1 MADNWRQFK
10 QLFEIYLIASGN
22 EAKSS
27 EVKVAILLNAAGEEA
42 VEVFNTFNLSAED
55 RKGFDKVENHFEKF
69 TTPKRNVVV
78 ERFIFN
84 QHCQEEGETFD
95 VFVMDLKKLVKSC
108 EFGDQSDS
116 VVHDRIV
123 LGVGDASLQERM
135 LRESDLSLE
144 RAIDLGKTAELSKIR
159 AQTVQGQNVDF
170 VGRRSVPQK
179 PVSSCEA
186 NWSNKDETV
195 NKSFQNGEK
204 ARMFSSCWKCNR
216 KHVKGKCPAYGKRCH
231 SCNNLNHFSVVCR
244 YKDVKDVVVD
254 ELEDNGDYYV
264 NSINVHHTVLRSVTY
279 CYWSNLF
286 LLEFQYHSQNE

>member
-1 MADNWRQFK
+1 
-10 QLFEIYLIASGN
+10 
-22 EAKSS
+22 
-27 EVKVAILLNAAGEEA
+27 
-42 VEVFNTFNLSAED
+42 
-55 RKGFDKVENHFEKF
+55 
-69 TTPKRNVVV
+69 
-78 ERFIFN
+78 
-84 QHCQEEGETFD
+84 
-95 VFVMDLKKLVKSC
+95 MDLKKLVKSC

-116 VVHDRIV
+116 VVRDRIV

-170 VGRRSVPQK
+170 VGRRSGAQK
-179 PVSSCEA
+179 PLSSREA
-186 NWSNKDETV
+186 NWSNKDGTV
-195 NKSFQNGEK
+195 NKSCQNGEK

-254 ELEDNGDYYV
+254 ESEDNGDYNV
-264 NSINVHHTVLRSVTY
+264 NSIIHIM
-279 CYWSNLF
+279 
-286 LLEFQYHSQNE
+286 